1 MDINFIKESIDS
13 SDIVSFD
20 IFDTLIFRIF
30 NEPEDVFKL
39 MENSLQIDDFKN
51 MRIKSQHM
59 ASSILEKKL
68 NFPHANLN
76 EIYDYIEEN
85 SKVNI
90 DWEEV
95 KRLEVQV
102 ESDCLFCN
110 KEIFKLYEYA
120 KSLNKRVIAVS
131 DMYMSKHTI
140 ESILTKCG
148 YSNFDEIYVSSD
160 LRKTKYI
167 GDIYD
172 EVIKIEKANPSKILH
187 IGDNYN
193 SDVVN
198 AQKKGINT
206 IYYNKD
212 VLNNV
217 EEMHDNLSIFDSINL
232 GAIRVVETNN
242 PDKDFW
248 YNLGVKVGGP
258 LYLGLLQWI
267 EKELQNQN
275 IHRVYFLSRDGY
287 ILNKL
292 FDQFG
297 KKESTYLY
305 ASRRALLLASID
317 ELDEDALNNL
327 PPYTFGQQ
335 VKEILEYLNIDR
347 IKEKM
352 VNEVGFDSL
361 DSIIKNP
368 VDFEKMKKLFL
379 ANEKIILEKCKEER
393 ENIERYLKSI
403 DFFNNNSI
411 IFDCGWNGSSQYLLE
426 KVLSKLGYR
435 NSNLFLY
442 AGIMDNYKSRKQL
455 NEKKF
460 KSYLFGHDY
469 NLDIQEKVKDNIA
482 ILELFFGAPH
492 SSVKRY
498 LKDGIEFENIEP
510 DHTHKESICEGIQD
524 YIKQSHD
531 FVNKYNIQIKP
542 QESIASIYRLVNEPT
557 IEEAIT
563 IGNLPNID
571 GFVAQKNEIKYLAN
585 LKLKTLIKNPRS
597 EIYWARG
604 LVVRPDINIIVK
616 WFVGKKYKLRNIN
629 TKKKCKIKSDNM
641 KLQKI
646 KKAFSIIKNDGLS
659 TFIFMLN
666 NKIKNR
672 KNHYNNIYDKWI
684 KVNESDILHTEKLE
698 YTPLISII
706 VPVYNVINKQLIEC
720 IDSVINQ
727 TYDNWELCL
736 VDDASTW
743 GSVVDILKKY
753 ESNPKIKIVYRKENG
768 HISKATN
775 DGIKVAKGEFIA
787 FLDCDDILE
796 PNAIYEVTKKLNEDS
811 KYDFIYSDEDKLTA
825 DGLHRHSPFFKPD
838 WSPDTFMSL
847 MYTCHFSVY
856 RKTIIDEIG
865 GLRTEYNGAQDYDF
879 TLRFTEKANKIGHI
893 AKILYHWRER
903 EESIASNP
911 EAKPYALEAVKKCKE
926 DALIRRGLKGNVE
939 YVSDMFQYRVK
950 YIDKNNSLVSI
961 IIPSKDNYQILC
973 TCIESIKKCTS
984 YKNYEIIVI
993 DNGSNDDSRN
1003 KYGQLCKE
1011 NNCIYYYE
1019 KMEFNFSKMCNLGS
1033 KIANGD
1039 YLLFLNDDIE
1049 VLEKDWLEILLGH
1062 ASVKHIGAVGA
1073 KLLYPNSNTIQHIGI
1088 TNLRIGPSHSL
1099 IGFDDR
1105 TIYYYGRNRMDY
1117 NFIAVTG
1124 ACLMVEKRKFEE
1136 VNGFDEKLSVAYNDV
1151 DICFKLIEKGYY
1163 NVVRNDVILYHHES
1177 ISRGNDDASEEKK
1190 VRLLKER
1197 KLLFDNHKKYKGYDP
1212 YYSENLSEC
1221 KVNYDINYTTQCNQ
1235 LTKENKN
1242 IKSKWIR
1249 NDCIVSID
1257 SISVDSNLII
1267 TGWAFLNK
1275 SKINNFNNKYVVLIN
1290 SKDDNLIFDTD
1301 IVIRKDVTQAIKE
1314 SGNLHLTG
1322 FKCTIDLDLLKDKEY
1337 KLGIFIN
1344 NKLSRKKRFIVT
1356 DKKVRLS
1363 SN

>member
-1 MDINFIKESIDS
+1 MDINLIKESIENA
-13 SDIVSFD
+13 DIISFD

-39 MENSLQIDDFKN
+39 MENILRIDDFKN
-51 MRIKSQHM
+51 MRIKSQQM
-59 ASSILEKKL
+59 ASSILERKS

-76 EIYDYIEEN
+76 EIYEYIEKN
-85 SKVNI
+85 SKLNV
-90 DWEEV
+90 DWEDV
-95 KRLEVQV
+95 KRLEVEV
-102 ESDCLFCN
+102 ECDCLFCN
-110 KEIFKLYEYA
+110 KEIYEIYEYA
-120 KSLNKRVIAVS
+120 KSLNKRVVAVS
-131 DMYMSKHTI
+131 DMYMSKSTI

-148 YSNFDEIYVSSD
+148 YLNFDEIYVSSD

-167 GDIYD
+167 GDIYE
-172 EVIKIEKANPSKILH
+172 EVIKIEKAEPSKILH

-198 AQKKGINT
+198 AKKRGINS
-206 IYYNKD
+206 IYYNRK
-212 VLNNV
+212 VNNY
-217 EEMHDNLSIFDSINL
+217 EKKSCDNISIFESINI
-232 GAIRVVETNN
+232 GTTNVVQINN
-242 PDKDFW
+242 QDKDFW
-248 YNLGVKVGGP
+248 YNLGAKVGGP
-258 LYLGLLQWI
+258 LYLGLLQWL
-267 EKELQNQN
+267 EKELKNQN
-275 IHRVYFLSRDGY
+275 IHKVYFLSRDGY
-287 ILNKL
+287 ILNSL
-292 FDQFG
+292 FNELG
-297 KKESTYLY
+297 KESTYLY
-305 ASRRALLLASID
+305 TSRRALLLASID

-335 VKEILEYLNIDR
+335 VKEILEYLNIDG
-347 IKEKM
+347 IEEKM
-352 VNEVGFDSL
+352 VKEAGFDSL
-361 DSIIKNP
+361 DSIIKDS

-379 ANEKIILEKCKEER
+379 LNKKIILGKCKEER
-393 ENIERYLKSI
+393 ENIKIYLNSI
-403 DFFNNNSI
+403 DFFNNDSI

-426 KVLSKLGYR
+426 KVLSKLEYK
-435 NSNLFLY
+435 NDNLFLY
-442 AGIMDNYKSRKQL
+442 SGILDNAKSRKQL
-455 NEKKF
+455 NGKKF

-469 NLDIQEKVKDNIA
+469 NLHIEEKVKDTIV

-524 YIKQSHD
+524 YINQSYT
-531 FVNKYNIQIKP
+531 FVNKYNVQISP
-542 QESIASIYRLVNEPT
+542 EEAIEAMYRLVNEPT
-557 IEEAIT
+557 VEEAIS

-597 EIYWARG
+597 EIYWAKG
-604 LVVRPDINIIVK
+604 LVVRPDINLIVK
-616 WFVGKKYKLRNIN
+616 WFVRNKYKLKSVNS
-629 TKKKCKIKSDNM
+629 KKKCNIKPENI
-641 KLQKI
+641 KLQKV
-646 KKAFSIIKNDGLS
+646 KKAISIIKNEGLS
-659 TFIFMLN
+659 TFLFMLK

-672 KNHYNNIYDKWI
+672 KNNDENIYNKWI
-684 KVNESDILHTEKLE
+684 QINESDILHKGKLE
-698 YTPLISII
+698 YTPLISIV
-706 VPVYNVINKQLIEC
+706 VPVYNVIDKQLIDC

-743 GSVVDILKKY
+743 ESVVGILKNY
-753 ESNPKIKIVYRKENG
+753 ESNPKINIVYRKENG

-775 DGIKVAKGEFIA
+775 DGIKIAKGDFIA
-787 FLDCDDILE
+787 FLDCDDILA
-796 PNAIYEVTKKLNEDS
+796 PNAIYEVTKKLNEDNE
-811 KYDFIYSDEDKLTA
+811 YDFIYSDEDKLTA

-856 RKTIIDEIG
+856 RKSIIHEIG

-911 EAKPYALEAVKKCKE
+911 EAKPYALEAVRKCKE
-926 DALIRRGLKGNVE
+926 DALTRRGLKGTVE
-939 YVSDMFQYRVK
+939 YVDDMFQYRIK
-950 YIDKNNSLVSI
+950 YVDKNNSLVSI
-961 IIPSKDNYQILC
+961 IIPSKDNYDILR
-973 TCIESIKKCTS
+973 TCIKSIRKFTS
-984 YKNYEIIVI
+984 YKNYEILVI
-993 DNGSNDDSRN
+993 DNGSNDDNKN
-1003 KYGQLCKE
+1003 KYEKLCEE
-1011 NNCIYYYE
+1011 NNCVYHYE

-1033 KIANGD
+1033 EIANGD
-1039 YLLFLNDDIE
+1039 YFLFLNDDIE

-1062 ASVKHIGAVGA
+1062 ASIEHIGAVGA
-1073 KLLYPNSNTIQHIGI
+1073 KLLYPNSNIIQHIGI
-1088 TNLRIGPSHSL
+1088 TNLKIGPSHSL

-1124 ACLMVEKRKFEE
+1124 ACLMIEKRKFEE
-1136 VNGFDEKLSVAYNDV
+1136 VNGFDEQLSVAYNDV

-1177 ISRGNDDASEEKK
+1177 ISRGNDDANEEKK
-1190 VRLLKER
+1190 ARLLKER
-1197 KLLFDNHKKYKGYDP
+1197 KLLFDKHEKYRGYDP
-1212 YYSENLSEC
+1212 YYNKNLTEC
-1221 KVNYDINYTTQCNQ
+1221 KVNYDINYSTECNK
-1235 LTKENKN
+1235 LREENKN
-1242 IKSKWIR
+1242 VKSKWIR
-1249 NDCIVSID
+1249 SDCIVSID
-1257 SISVDSNLII
+1257 SIIVDHNIII

-1290 SKDDNLIFDTD
+1290 SKGDNLIFDTD
-1301 IVIRKDVTQAIKE
+1301 IVIRKDVTQAIKGN
-1314 SGNLHLTG
+1314 GNLHLTG
-1322 FKCTIDLDLLKDKEY
+1322 FKCIIDLTLLNDKEY

-1356 DKKVRLS
+1356 DKRIILDI
-1363 SN
+1363 